1 MGKVARQVVEQA
13 GIDVNVLIDK
23 LVRAASGARGLV
35 LGVFERRPVGT
46 FPARRAWLFA
56 LREPLPDSGL
66 QAICRSTKRAG
77 WTRFNRP
84 HGRQVLVLAHWAGW
98 LFALEGFCPHR
109 ENPLEGAVLWDHL
122 LDCPWHHFH
131 YDIRTGRTI
140 SLKTFTRKIMRS
152 SKSS

>member
-13 GIDVNVLIDK
+13 GIDMNVQIDK

-66 QAICRSTKRAG
+66 QVTCCSTKRAG
-77 WTRFNRP
+77 WTRFHP
-84 HGRQVLVLAHWAGW
+84 ATWKAS
-98 LFALEGFCPHR
+98 
-109 ENPLEGAVLWDHL
+109 
-122 LDCPWHHFH
+122 PWC
-131 YDIRTGRTI
+131 
-140 SLKTFTRKIMRS
+140 
-152 SKSS
+152 